1 MPAPMIAAAGIGAVG
16 SLASGAMGA
25 KAAGKASDAQV
36 KAAEISAQ
44 VQRDAAVQARI
55 DAYPWALTGA
65 QALYSYMDE
74 LGIPRPQVPILPD
87 LNSGPFAANG
97 QGSAQSPTNALAGP
111 TAGSQASAAPSL
123 FASAP
128 FKSRSRWEMQDSM
141 QGRQQGQ
148 APVAQPQAAPA
159 PAAQPSV
166 NSLAMTA
173 KRGFQETPGYQFM
186 VEEGE
191 RGVMNNLAAMGMKNS
206 GSALKALTR
215 FRTGLANQEYGT
227 YLNRLA
233 ETAGMGQTQ
242 INRTN
247 DLTQV
252 AAGNIGRAHQDAGA
266 ARASGYVGAANS
278 WQNAIGG
285 AVNNISGGLGAMAFR
300 GGFPAA
306 PSGGLY

>member
-1 MPAPMIAAAGIGAVG
+1 MPAPMIAAAGIGAAG

-25 KAAGKASDAQV
+25 SASKKAANAQV
-36 KAAEISAQ
+36 QAAEISAQ

-55 DAYPWALTGA
+55 DAYPWALSGA

-74 LGIPRPQVPILPD
+74 LGIPRPEVPILPD

-97 QGSAQSPTNALAGP
+97 GQSRPASTSMVAQ
-111 TAGSQASAAPSL
+111 Q
-123 FASAP
+123 
-128 FKSRSRWEMQDSM
+128 
-141 QGRQQGQ
+141 
-148 APVAQPQAAPA
+148 PVAQPTVDGPFMGAGSRSHAAWGQQTAPQQVAQPA
-159 PAAQPSV
+159 PAAAQPAQPSV
-166 NSLAMTA
+166 NALAMTA

-233 ETAGMGQTQ
+233 SVAGMGQTQ
-242 INRTN
+242 TN
-247 DLTQV
+247 TTNALTQN
-252 AAGNIGRAHQDAGA
+252 AAGNIGRAYQDAGA

-285 AVNNISGGLGAMAFR
+285 VVNNISGGLGAMSFK
-300 GGFPAA
+300 GGFPAV
-306 PSGGLY
+306 PSSGGLY

>member
-1 MPAPMIAAAGIGAVG
+1 MPAPMIAAAGIGAAG

-25 KAAGKASDAQV
+25 SAAKKAANAQV
-36 KAAEISAQ
+36 QAAEISAQ

-55 DAYPWALTGA
+55 DAYPWALSGA

-74 LGIPRPQVPILPD
+74 LGIPRPEVPILPD

-97 QGSAQSPTNALAGP
+97 GRS
-111 TAGSQASAAPSL
+111 
-123 FASAP
+123 SAP
-128 FKSRSRWEMQDSM
+128 QP
-141 QGRQQGQ
+141 
-148 APVAQPQAAPA
+148 APVATSQPQTSAQNSYEPGMAIGLSPGFSPA
-159 PAAQPSV
+159 QQTPAAQPTAQPSTPSV
-166 NSLAMTA
+166 NALAMTA

-233 ETAGMGQTQ
+233 EVAGMGQTQ
-242 INRTN
+242 VSRTN

-252 AAGNIGRAHQDAGA
+252 AAGNIGRAYQDAGA

-285 AVNNISGGLGAMAFR
+285 VVNNISGGLGGMAYR

>member
-1 MPAPMIAAAGIGAVG
+1 MGNAGLDARQAAGAGSCRAAAGRTRA
-16 SLASGAMGA
+16 
-25 KAAGKASDAQV
+25 
-36 KAAEISAQ
+36 
-44 VQRDAAVQARI
+44 RRAAVRQLAGNDSQAR
-55 DAYPWALTGA
+55 
-65 QALYSYMDE
+65 
-74 LGIPRPQVPILPD
+74 VPG
-87 LNSGPFAANG
+87 N
-97 QGSAQSPTNALAGP
+97 
-111 TAGSQASAAPSL
+111 
-123 FASAP
+123 
-128 FKSRSRWEMQDSM
+128 
-141 QGRQQGQ
+141 
-148 APVAQPQAAPA
+148 
-159 PAAQPSV
+159 
-166 NSLAMTA
+166 
-173 KRGFQETPGYQFM
+173 PGYQFM